1 MRELIDLLESVVTE
15 SRGLGAR
22 RMGEEF
28 VSTTNPDDKIYI
40 NSVTFY
46 PQREPNYATPE
57 QVSAAIKQVRS
68 KYPKAT
74 IALVADFKKTDL
86 SFGVAVFDRP
96 AGPQLV
102 FIKPFREVKPDPVQN
117 HWDNQTGIPGFRYN
131 SKASI
136 KSLSGLMPQDILVAK
151 SSDLKPGD
159 IIDQIAKKF
168 GRNSPFTK
176 AAIDVTNGVMP
187 VVIPAQE
194 GISFSAYRDYFCE
207 LLHPIALQVGNYSG
221 DAGGAAMKFLGTED
235 FSSTTIN
242 FGTDKTEGL
251 CDSVLMSST
260 GRKLKVS
267 SKGGSGGGAA
277 AGIKNLQDA
286 VNETSLSNSKLM
298 KKHTDI
304 LAIISTVA
312 SNTAEMGPLI
322 LGTEFDI
329 ISEQDLEQLR
339 KFKSFRLIKLSDL
352 KKIKMSSNLKKI
364 ILSRKPDDPK
374 QVNLYFHG
382 IAAVAHL
389 VARHI
394 NDKTK
399 FSDAASEILNNG
411 ALVQI
416 YTKASESS
424 NKWTI
429 DSFTPK
435 WPGNGIVGVKFSALK
450 TYYSTGIKGKFTF
463 KIITTGYTDVE
474 DAGDQYAEL
483 QPEAEVEEPLV
494 KPGARVKEIRPRAAT
509 AARQQRG
516 IEAPKRGVG
525 REKR

>member
-1 MRELIDLLESVVTE
+1 
-15 SRGLGAR
+15 
-22 RMGEEF
+22 
-28 VSTTNPDDKIYI
+28 
-40 NSVTFY
+40 
-46 PQREPNYATPE
+46 
-57 QVSAAIKQVRS
+57 
-68 KYPKAT
+68 
-74 IALVADFKKTDL
+74 
-86 SFGVAVFDRP
+86 
-96 AGPQLV
+96 
-102 FIKPFREVKPDPVQN
+102 
-117 HWDNQTGIPGFRYN
+117 
-131 SKASI
+131 
-136 KSLSGLMPQDILVAK
+136 
-151 SSDLKPGD
+151 
-159 IIDQIAKKF
+159 
-168 GRNSPFTK
+168 
-176 AAIDVTNGVMP
+176 
-187 VVIPAQE
+187 
-194 GISFSAYRDYFCE
+194 
-207 LLHPIALQVGNYSG
+207 
-221 DAGGAAMKFLGTED
+221 
-235 FSSTTIN
+235 
-242 FGTDKTEGL
+242 
-251 CDSVLMSST
+251 
-260 GRKLKVS
+260 
-267 SKGGSGGGAA
+267 
-277 AGIKNLQDA
+277 
-286 VNETSLSNSKLM
+286 
-298 KKHTDI
+298 
-304 LAIISTVA
+304 
-312 SNTAEMGPLI
+312 
-322 LGTEFDI
+322 
-329 ISEQDLEQLR
+329 
-339 KFKSFRLIKLSDL
+339 LIKLSDL